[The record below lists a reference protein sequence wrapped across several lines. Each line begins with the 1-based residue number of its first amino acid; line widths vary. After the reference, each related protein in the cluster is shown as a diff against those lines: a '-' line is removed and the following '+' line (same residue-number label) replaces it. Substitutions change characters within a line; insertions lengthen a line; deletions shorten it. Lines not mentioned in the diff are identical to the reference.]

1 MNGFRNDRCCAKFME
16 SGQKSENTV
25 MSELDQLIDETEAS
39 VTQQVH
45 TKARVT
51 RSSGVSFGSSRIL
64 VGAIVVLAVCLFWRS
79 EDLWGPASTAIESDA
94 LKILTLA
101 EQEIDRAHQIE
112 GEWPMGL
119 PETLPADHL
128 SYLPANDGYRLTFR
142 VANRQYELVK
152 DSSGRR
158 LAGDFGGGS

>member
-1 MNGFRNDRCCAKFME
+1 ME

-39 VTQQVH
+39 VTRPVQ
-45 TKARVT
+45 TKQRTSRPRRAPL
-51 RSSGVSFGSSRIL
+51 GSSRVLI
-64 VGAIVVLAVCLFWRS
+64 GAIVVLAVCLFWRS

-128 SYLPANDGYRLTFR
+128 TYLPANDGYRLTFR
-142 VANRQYELVK
+142 VANRRYELVK

>member
-1 MNGFRNDRCCAKFME
+1 VLISWNSVTK
-16 SGQKSENTV
+16 SGNIA
-25 MSELDQLIDETEAS
+25 MSELDQLIDETEAT

-45 TKARVT
+45 TKSRVA
-51 RSSGVSFGSSRIL
+51 RSSNVSFGSSRIL

-79 EDLWGPASTAIESDA
+79 DDLWGPADAAIESDA
-94 LKILTLA
+94 LKVLTLA
-101 EQEIDRAHQIE
+101 EQEIDRVQQIE

-128 SYLPANDGYRLTFR
+128 TYLPANNGYRLTFR
-142 VANRQYELVK
+142 VANRRYELVK

>member
-1 MNGFRNDRCCAKFME
+1 MLSSWNPVN
-16 SGQKSENTV
+16 KSENTA

-45 TKARVT
+45 TKAKVT
-51 RSSGVSFGSSRIL
+51 RSGGVSFGSSRIL

-79 EDLWGPASTAIESDA
+79 EDLWGPADAAIESDA
-94 LKILTLA
+94 LKVLTLA
-101 EQEIDRAHQIE
+101 EQEIDRIQQIE
-112 GEWPMGL
+112 GEWPMEL
-119 PETLPADHL
+119 PETFPSDHL

>member
-1 MNGFRNDRCCAKFME
+1 ME

-39 VTQQVH
+39 VTRPVQ
-45 TKARVT
+45 TKQKTSRPRTA
-51 RSSGVSFGSSRIL
+51 SLGSSRVLI
-64 VGAIVVLAVCLFWRS
+64 GAIVVLAVCLFWRS
-79 EDLWGPASTAIESDA
+79 EDLWGPASTVIESDA
-94 LKILTLA
+94 LKVLTLA
-101 EQEIDRAHQIE
+101 EQEIDRFQQIQ
-112 GEWPMGL
+112 GEWPMEL